1 MSLNVD
7 FKAKMGEV
15 ILNQTRDG
23 KTNTFVIDICQ
34 ANATC
39 AFISHHTDEHGDRW
53 NTLQGFLLDKQH
65 VKNLIKDKCELFYG
79 DIQKVTLNM
88 WYKDSKDILQYFV
101 QMGHKVE
108 CYYEE
113 PKQEQTKITIQ

>member
-15 ILNQTRDG
+15 ILNQTSDG

-39 AFISHHTDEHGDRW
+39 AFIYTHKDLYGETEHT
-53 NTLQGFLLDKQH
+53 LLGFFADKQH
-65 VKNLIKDKCELFYG
+65 INNLIKNKCEFPYG

-101 QMGHKVE
+101 RMGHKVE
-108 CYYEE
+108 CYYKE
-113 PKQEQTKITIQ
+113 PTDKTKRV

>member
-15 ILNQTRDG
+15 MLKQND
-23 KTNTFVIDICQ
+23 NLYAIDICQ

-39 AFISHHTDEHGDRW
+39 AFISHHTDEHGDKW
-53 NTLQGFLLDKQH
+53 NTLQGFLSDKQH

-79 DIQKVTLNM
+79 KILSVKLNM
-88 WYKDSKDILQYFV
+88 WYKDSKDILTYFV
-101 QMGHKVE
+101 RMGHKVE
-108 CYYEE
+108 CYYQE
-113 PKQEQTKITIQ
+113 PTDKTKRV